1 MPFRSE
7 AQRRY
12 LFAKHPDVAREFA
25 EATPKGKKLPEKVK
39 RAYVLGGADALDVL
53 GLKSA
58 AEELRLKIPDRTFH
72 GFDAARKAE
81 TNRANKKADCMPGMP
96 GMPGTQDSND
106 LEKMLEGLDAPI
118 SPNTQLS
125 TRDPLDRATAW
136 GTPSNLAA
144 GDTASRLGDM
154 GQPTAVGTVF

>member
-1 MPFRSE
+1 MPYKSQ
-7 AQRRY
+7 AQRRK
-12 LFAKHPDVAREFA
+12 FHAMEARGEISPTTVKEFDRA
-25 EATPKGKKLPEKVK
+25 SKGKKLPEKVK
-39 RAYVLGGADALDVL
+39 SAYVLGGVNALAQL
-53 GLKSA
+53 GLKRA

-81 TNRANKKADCMPGMP
+81 AERSHKKADCIED
-96 GMPGTQDSND
+96 TND
-106 LEKMLEGLDAPI
+106 LEKMLESLDAPI

-136 GTPSNLAA
+136 GSPSNLSA
-144 GDTASRLGDM
+144 GDTASRIGDM

>member
-7 AQRRY
+7 SQRRF

-25 EATPKGKKLPEKVK
+25 DATPKGKKLPEKVK
-39 RAYVLGGADALDVL
+39 RAYVLGGAAALDKL

-81 TNRANKKADCMPGMP
+81 SERANKKADCTPGAE
-96 GMPGTQDSND
+96 DSDD
-106 LEKMLEGLDAPI
+106 LEKMLEEIDAPI

-136 GTPSNLAA
+136 GAPSNLSA

>member
-1 MPFRSE
+1 MPFKSE
-7 AQRRY
+7 AQRRF
-12 LFAKHPDVAREFA
+12 LWAKHPDVAREFA
-25 EATPKGKKLPEKVK
+25 DATPKGQKLPDKVK
-39 RAYVLGGADALDVL
+39 RAYVLGGADALDAL
-53 GLKSA
+53 GLKHA

-72 GFDAARKAE
+72 GFDAARKSEAV
-81 TNRANKKADCMPGMP
+81 RANKKAECA
-96 GMPGTQDSND
+96 QDSND
-106 LEKMLEGLDAPI
+106 LEKMLENLDAPV

-136 GTPSNLAA
+136 GSPSNLSA

>member
-7 AQRRY
+7 SQRRY
-12 LFAKHPDVAREFA
+12 LWARHPDVAREFA
-25 EATPKGKKLPEKVK
+25 DATPKGKKLPEKVK
-39 RAYVLGGADALDVL
+39 RAYVLGGADALDAL

-81 TNRANKKADCMPGMP
+81 SERANKKAECAEDA
-96 GMPGTQDSND
+96 TD

-118 SPNTQLS
+118 SPNTQMS
-125 TRDPLDRATAW
+125 TRDPLDRATSW
-136 GTPSNLAA
+136 GSPSNLSA

>member
-1 MPFRSE
+1 VPFKSD

-12 LFAKHPDVAREFA
+12 LFAKHPEVAKEFA
-25 EATPKGKKLPEKVK
+25 AATPKGKKLPEKVK
-39 RAYVLGGADALDVL
+39 SAYVLGGADALARL

-72 GFDAARKAE
+72 GFDAARKSEAE
-81 TNRANKKADCMPGMP
+81 RAHKKADCAE
-96 GMPGTQDSND
+96 DSDD
-106 LEKMLEGLDAPI
+106 LEKMLESLDAPI

-136 GTPSNLAA
+136 GAPSNLSA

-154 GQPTAVGTVF
+154 GQPTAVGAVF

>member
-7 AQRRY
+7 SQRRF

-25 EATPKGKKLPEKVK
+25 DATPKGKKLPEKVK
-39 RAYVLGGADALDVL
+39 RAYVLGGAAALDKL

-81 TNRANKKADCMPGMP
+81 SERANKKADCTPGAE
-96 GMPGTQDSND
+96 DSDD
-106 LEKMLEGLDAPI
+106 LEKMLEEGKAAGL
-118 SPNTQLS
+118 
-125 TRDPLDRATAW
+125 TRQKLYASFRNPKTKVGQVVRRLEEEKAAAATAFDADD
-136 GTPSNLAA
+136 LATKMA
-144 GDTASRLGDM
+144 EA
-154 GQPTAVGTVF
+154 AA